1 MRTLERIF
9 RTYDHRA
16 MFTVIRDTDAR
27 QSEVWFFP
35 ADGREMRHVRT
46 FEHGRDAAAKA
57 AQLADTIDEL
67 ITQPAW
73 DKAVAS

>member
-1 MRTLERIF
+1 MRTIERIF
-9 RTYDHRA
+9 RSHNHA
-16 MFTVIRDTDAR
+16 EMFVVIRDTEKR

-67 ITQPAW
+67 TTQIAW
-73 DKAVAS
+73 DQAVMS